1 MVGIRELQAYR
12 RRQYAGRED
21 DLVAAIAK
29 PWEEQIVSNG
39 KALGR
44 AVSNPCAVGSV
55 QDESVRI
62 LSEEVGRVCLWR
74 LWPWLGRSR

>member
-1 MVGIRELQAYR
+1 MQG
-12 RRQYAGRED
+12 GRLGGSYSEA
-21 DLVAAIAK
+21 LGRANCL
-29 PWEEQIVSNG
+29 E

-55 QDESVRI
+55 QVESVRI
-62 LSEEVGRVCLWR
+62 LSEEVGTVCLWR